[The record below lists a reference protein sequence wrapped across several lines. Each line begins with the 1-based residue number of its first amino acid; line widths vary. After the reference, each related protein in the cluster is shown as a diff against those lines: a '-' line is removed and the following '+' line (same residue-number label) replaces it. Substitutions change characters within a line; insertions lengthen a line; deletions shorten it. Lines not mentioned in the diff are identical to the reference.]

1 MGLKIAIV
9 KTQSAVIYFKGFPPP
24 KIKDSF
30 GSKEGE
36 RKQGGKFIYLY
47 YNLYKAK
54 IPQSQLNAFLD
65 PRGTLFRKVK
75 TYPDHV
81 MHSVDITVTHIDA
94 NGTESETVF
103 LSSPMDDDWWF
114 QVCDS
119 RRKVTA
125 G

>member
-54 IPQSQLNAFLD
+54 IPQSQ
-65 PRGTLFRKVK
+65 
-75 TYPDHV
+75 
-81 MHSVDITVTHIDA
+81 HSWTQGELCLEKWRHTQ
-94 NGTESETVF
+94 T
-103 LSSPMDDDWWF
+103 M
-114 QVCDS
+114 
-119 RRKVTA
+119 
-125 G
+125 

>member
-1 MGLKIAIV
+1 MN
-9 KTQSAVIYFKGFPPP
+9 P
-24 KIKDSF
+24 KVLLFICLL
-30 GSKEGE
+30 
-36 RKQGGKFIYLY
+36 IYLFLKSSPRPKKLTLGPNKERENRLAK
-47 YNLYKAK
+47 YNLKLNPTTLAK
-54 IPQSQLNAFLD
+54 RISGPK
-65 PRGTLFRKVK
+65 GTLFRKAE

-94 NGTESETVF
+94 NGTESETIF

-119 RRKVTA
+119 RRKVAA

>member
-1 MGLKIAIV
+1 MGLKTATG
-9 KTQSAVIYFKGFPPP
+9 KTQSAVIFKVFPPP
-24 KIKDSF
+24 QKDNF
-30 GSKEGE
+30 GSEQRK
-36 RKQGGKFIYLY
+36 RKQGGKIQFMKL
-47 YNLYKAK
+47 NSQTLAK
-54 IPQSQLNAFLD
+54 CSSGPK
-65 PRGTLFRKVK
+65 GTLLRKAE

-119 RRKVTA
+119 RRKVAA